1 MSEYNIKK
9 RGYRMENHR
18 KHLELLQ
25 GVINRMSHNSF
36 PLKGWAITMIV
47 AMLALD
53 QTKYD
58 IKYKIILYIPVIMFW
73 ILDSYYLQQE
83 RLYRELYDDVRLQ
96 TEEKIDFSMKLS
108 DYHLPSF

>member
-53 QTKYD
+53 KQNM
-58 IKYKIILYIPVIMFW
+58 I
-73 ILDSYYLQQE
+73 
-83 RLYRELYDDVRLQ
+83 
-96 TEEKIDFSMKLS
+96 
-108 DYHLPSF
+108 

>member
-1 MSEYNIKK
+1 
-9 RGYRMENHR
+9 
-18 KHLELLQ
+18 
-25 GVINRMSHNSF
+25 
-36 PLKGWAITMIV
+36 
-47 AMLALD
+47 
-53 QTKYD
+53 
-58 IKYKIILYIPVIMFW
+58 MFW